1 VKLDVTRFE
10 GLEGATAAESTGS
23 GFGRLDSDLRRQAY
37 RNLSTVGFVYA
48 AVYFVAYFF
57 YWYVNILRRPEE
69 GFHFPETRF
78 TVIAALSIAFS
89 LWVAA
94 SARKGLFS
102 PNQFLR
108 KAQLFLFL
116 TCLGISANEWGWDE
130 YLDHAQHVYGGVS
143 WVGVWIVMYP
153 LIVTLPPKRTL
164 IASAVG
170 ALTLPATLYASA
182 LAHGVGG
189 SPLAA
194 IATTNQIAFQAFVP
208 VLICVAIAVYS
219 SHRVFRMASDVSE
232 ARRMGAYRL
241 TERIG
246 AGGMGEVWRA
256 EHQLLAR
263 PAAIKLVRPAALG
276 GGDSGSARTLL
287 ARFERE
293 ANATALLSSPHTVQI
308 YDFGVSEGSF
318 YYVMELLE
326 GMDLKT
332 LVETSGPVP
341 AERAVRFLRQACHSL
356 ADAHA
361 SGMIHRDI
369 KPANLFTCRRG
380 LELDFVKVLDFGLV
394 KETESRDED
403 RTQLTMQGIASGTP
417 AFMAP
422 EMAAGDPN
430 LDGRAD
436 LYALG
441 CVAYWLLTGELVFQA
456 GTPVAMLVQHAREAP
471 APPSTRTEL
480 SIPRSLDEL
489 VLSCLAKSPEA
500 RPASAG
506 ELSARLLEVEQEIGE
521 WTQSRASRWWA
532 AHLPHLLRAA
542 PAALPAGA
550 PSAVS
555 S

>member
-1 VKLDVTRFE
+1 MKLDVTRFD
-10 GLEGATAAESTGS
+10 GLQPTAESSGS

-37 RNLSTVGFVYA
+37 RNLSQVGMVYA

-57 YWYVNILRRPEE
+57 YWYVNILREPEQ

-78 TVIAALSIAFS
+78 TLTAGLSIAFS

-94 SARKGLFS
+94 GARKGLFS

-108 KAQLFLFL
+108 KAQVFLVL
-116 TCLGISANEWGWDE
+116 TCLGIAANEWGWE
-130 YLDHAQHVYGGVS
+130 EHLNHAQHAYGGVS
-143 WVGVWIVMYP
+143 WVGVWIVMFP

-164 IASAVG
+164 IASLAG
-170 ALTLPATLYASA
+170 AITLPATLYASA
-182 LAHGVGG
+182 LVNGAGE
-189 SPLAA
+189 SPSAS
-194 IATTNQIAFQAFVP
+194 IALTNPIAFQVAVP
-208 VLICVAIAVYS
+208 VIICVAIATYS

-241 TERIG
+241 TEKIG

-263 PAAIKLVRPAALG
+263 PAAIKLVHPAALG
-276 GGDSGSARTLL
+276 GEDSGAARTLL

-293 ANATALLSSPHTVQI
+293 ANATAMLSSPHTVQI
-308 YDFGVSEGSF
+308 YDFGVSDGSF

-361 SGMIHRDI
+361 AGMIHRDI

-394 KETESRDED
+394 KETDTGDDD
-403 RTQLTMQGIASGTP
+403 RTQLTMQGVASGTP

-422 EMAAGDPN
+422 EMAEGDPH

-441 CVAYWLLTGELVFQA
+441 CVGYWLLTGELVFQA
-456 GTPVAMLVQHAREAP
+456 GSAVAMLVQHAREAA
-471 APPSTRTEL
+471 APPSARSEL
-480 SIPRSLDEL
+480 PIPATLDKL
-489 VLSCLAKSPEA
+489 ILTCLEKRPDA
-500 RPASAG
+500 RPSSAA
-506 ELSARLLEVEQEIGE
+506 ELDARLREIEQEIGE
-521 WTQSRASRWWA
+521 WTQARAARWWS
-532 AHLPHLLRAA
+532 AHLPQLIRTAA
-542 PAALPAGA
+542 PSPTGA
-550 PSAVS
+550 PSTVPS
-555 S
+555 